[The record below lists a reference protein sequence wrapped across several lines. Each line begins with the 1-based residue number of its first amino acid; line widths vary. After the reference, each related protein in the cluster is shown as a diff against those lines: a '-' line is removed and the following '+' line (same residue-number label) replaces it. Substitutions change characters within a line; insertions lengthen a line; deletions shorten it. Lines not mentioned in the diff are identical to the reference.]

1 MTPET
6 QETSGTRAAGAP
18 TVSVIIPAYNAAGFV
33 SRAIESALAQTHPPL
48 EILVIDDGS
57 KDATS
62 EVVARFAPPVRL
74 LRQPNG
80 GPAAARN
87 HGAREAR
94 GEWLAFL
101 DADDRWLPEKLA
113 GQLAR
118 ATDPGVA
125 LVYSRLPVDP
135 APNHGGRVIPPVA
148 DFATL
153 WRRNYLITSA
163 VMVRLA
169 VFERHGGFDEDRA
182 LIGVEDY
189 NLWLR
194 LAASGE
200 RMVLCPEEHV
210 IYSPAPG
217 SLTRQVERFLGAEL
231 TNLARLAERLHI
243 DARTV
248 ADKRQRL
255 YLEYGRELFWVRDL
269 GAARRCFAR
278 TLAERPAAQP
288 LAWWMATF
296 LPGQVIDLR
305 RRWRGRGGGTG

>member
-1 MTPET
+1 MSSRIPQINDARPVVT
-6 QETSGTRAAGAP
+6 P

-33 SRAIESALAQTHPPL
+33 DRAIESALAQTHPPL

-62 EVVARFAPPVRL
+62 EVVARWAPPVRL
-74 LRQPNG
+74 LQQQNG

-113 GQLAR
+113 RQLAS
-118 ATDPGVA
+118 AKTPDVA
-125 LVYSRLPVDP
+125 LVYSRPP
-135 APNHGGRVIPPVA
+135 MHAGRVISPMA
-148 DFATL
+148 DFDTL
-153 WRRNYLITSA
+153 WQRNFLITSA
-163 VMVRLA
+163 VMVRRD
-169 VFERHGGFDEDRA
+169 VFKRHDGFDEERA

-194 LAASGE
+194 MAAAGE
-200 RMVLCPEEHV
+200 RLVLCPEAHV

-217 SLTRQVERFLGAEL
+217 SLTSQVERFLGAEL
-231 TNLARLAERLHI
+231 CNVARLADRLHL
-243 DARTV
+243 DRDLV
-248 ADKRQRL
+248 ASKRQRI

-269 GAARRCFAR
+269 GAARRCFAHA
-278 TLAERPAAQP
+278 LDERPAAQS
-288 LAWWMATF
+288 LAWWAATF
-296 LPGQVIDLR
+296 LPRPVIDLP
-305 RRWRGRGGGTG
+305 RRWRERSSRNS

>member
-1 MTPET
+1 MTPGA
-6 QETSGTRAAGAP
+6 SDPSPVRPAGSPA
-18 TVSVIIPAYNAAGFV
+18 VSVIIPAYNAAGFV
-33 SRAIESALAQTHPPL
+33 ARAIESALAQTHPPL

-74 LRQPNG
+74 LRQTNG

-101 DADDRWLPEKLA
+101 DADDRWLPEKLER
-113 GQLAR
+113 QLAQAR
-118 ATDPGVA
+118 DPDIA
-125 LVYSRLPVDP
+125 LVYSRPPTDLG
-135 APNHGGRVIPPVA
+135 HGGRIIPPVA

-153 WRRNYLITSA
+153 WRRNFLITSA
-163 VMVRLA
+163 VMVRRA
-169 VFERHGGFDEDRA
+169 VFERHGGFDEERA

-194 LAASGE
+194 LASAGE
-200 RMVLCPEEHV
+200 RLVLCPEEHV

-217 SLTRQVERFLGAEL
+217 SLTSQVERFLRAEL
-231 TNLARLAERLHI
+231 TNVARLAERLQLGG
-243 DARTV
+243 REV

-255 YLEYGRELFWVRDL
+255 YFEYGRELFWVRDL
-269 GAARRCFAR
+269 GAARRCFGRA
-278 TLAERPAAQP
+278 LAERPAAES
-288 LAWWMATF
+288 LAWWTATF
-296 LPGQVIDLR
+296 LPRQVLDLR
-305 RRWRGRGGGTG
+305 RRWRERKSGNG